1 MNKTLMARLALSLFI
16 MANVLATNAWADPKP
31 GDKFGD
37 WTYGCNQANDKK
49 DACYLSQAVLDKKT
63 NTQIMLLQFSRNDE
77 SKALTLITILPLGIH
92 FSSGVNGNIDKN
104 NKVKLVLQTC
114 LAMGCIA
121 SYAPDKNEIKPL
133 MAGKLMEVNF
143 AVKAGKQPVT
153 IPVSL
158 NGLADGAKAAG
169 LTNSGWFN

>member
-1 MNKTLMARLALSLFI
+1 MNKTFLARLALSLFM
-16 MANVLATNAWADPKP
+16 MASVLATNAFADPKP

-37 WTYGCNQANDKK
+37 WTYGCNQASDKK
-49 DACYLSQAVLDKKT
+49 DACYLSQAVVDKKT
-63 NTQIMLLQFSRNDE
+63 NTQVMMMQFSRNDE
-77 SKALTLITILPLGIH
+77 TKALTLITILPLGIH
-92 FSSGVNGNIDKN
+92 FSSGVNGTIDKT

-114 LAMGCIA
+114 LAMGCIT

-143 AVKAGKQPVT
+143 AMKAGKQSVT
-153 IPVSL
+153 IQASL
-158 NGLADGAKAAG
+158 NGLAEGAKAAG